1 MSNFAKIIRA
11 LTVKRDFNLKQ
22 EKSCVSDILS
32 VHI

>member
-11 LTVKRDFNLKQ
+11 LIVKRSFNLKQ
-22 EKSCVSDILS
+22 EKSCVNDILS